1 MNRLLLASIMI
12 LPAMLPGSVQG
23 ETVIWAPPPL
33 AAIIDEGLEQN
44 QDIQSLQAQ
53 VEASRELIP
62 FAGSLEDLR
71 LGFAVLNLP
80 TDSFDF
86 NQEAMTQKQV
96 FVAQKVPWFGK
107 LDLRSQRQGL
117 EATRQ
122 IALLEAKK
130 LELARKIA
138 FTYYEIGLTAKSLEI
153 NKRLTDM
160 VSQLLRVAETRY
172 ASGMGLQQ
180 DVLQAQVELSKLLD
194 EKIMLG
200 KKRRILEDN
209 INALLNRESFSS
221 IKAPERPAYPAL
233 KLEVD
238 LLQKQV
244 LEDNPWLKV
253 RLASIDRAT
262 VEIKLAQKDY
272 WPDMDFKVA
281 YGQRED
287 SETGQERADF
297 LSGSVVFKIPL
308 WQKNRQDKKLSASKK
323 KHEAALKAYRNLAAT
338 LPHRVD
344 AIATEIA
351 DIQKN
356 YRLYVDALM
365 VQAEQWAHS
374 ALAAYEVGKVEFNT
388 MIKAR
393 VRLLR
398 LELQAERYLFQIYQK
413 RAELEEVLGSTL
425 KPPAPTDETAWDTRQ
440 RNVSGIGRTPAHT
453 TNPAKNLPKGGERY
467 EAFCS
472 TDNSFGTHRSD
483 SLDNRRDALADQPG

>member
-1 MNRLLLASIMI
+1 MNRLLFAFASI
-12 LPAMLPGSVQG
+12 LFLSAVLSGGAKG
-23 ETVIWAPPPL
+23 ETTIWAPPPL
-33 AAIIDEGLEQN
+33 AKIIEEGLQQN
-44 QDIQSLQAQ
+44 QDIQSLQAL
-53 VEASRELIP
+53 VEASKELVP
-62 FAGSLEDLR
+62 FAGALEDPR
-71 LGFAVLNLP
+71 LGIGLLNLP
-80 TDSFDF
+80 TDTFDF
-86 NQEAMTQKQV
+86 DQEPMTQKQV

-117 EATRQ
+117 EASRQ

-172 ASGMGLQQ
+172 ASGMGLQH

-194 EKIMLG
+194 KKIMLG

-209 INALLNRESFSS
+209 INALLNRASFSS
-221 IKAPERPAYPAL
+221 IAPPERPVYPDLQLAVKMLQQQAL
-233 KLEVD
+233 KN
-238 LLQKQV
+238 
-244 LEDNPWLKV
+244 NPWLKAK
-253 RLASIDRAT
+253 LADIDRAV
-262 VEIKLAQKDY
+262 VETKLAEKDY

-287 SETGQERADF
+287 SQTGQERADF
-297 LSGSVVFKIPL
+297 LSGLVVFKVPL
-308 WQKNRQDKKLSASKK
+308 WQKNRQDKKLAASKK

-344 AIATEIA
+344 AIATEIV

-388 MIKAR
+388 MINAQ

-413 RAELEEVLGSTL
+413 RAELEEVLGSAL
-425 KPPAPTDETAWDTRQ
+425 KPRAPTDETAWDTRQ
-440 RNVSGIGRTPAHT
+440 RNVSGKGRTPAHT
-453 TNPAKNLPKGGERY
+453 KNLAKNLPKEGGKI
-467 EAFCS
+467 
-472 TDNSFGTHRSD
+472 
-483 SLDNRRDALADQPG
+483 

>member
-1 MNRLLLASIMI
+1 MNRLLLVSILI

-122 IALLEAKK
+122 IALLKAKK
-130 LELARKIA
+130 LELAKKIA
-138 FTYYEIGLTAKSLEI
+138 TTYYELGLIKKGLEI
-153 NKRLTDM
+153 NGRLMEM
-160 VSQLLRVAETRY
+160 VGQLLRVAETRY
-172 ASGMGLQQ
+172 ASGIGLQQ

-194 EKIMLG
+194 EKIVLE
-200 KKRRILEDN
+200 KNRRTLEDR

-221 IKAPERPAYPAL
+221 VKAPERPVYPAL
-233 KLEVD
+233 DLEVD

-244 LEDNPWLKV
+244 LKDNPWLKV

-262 VEIKLAQKDY
+262 VEIKLAEKDY

-287 SETGQERADF
+287 TETGQDRADF
-297 LSGSVVFKIPL
+297 VSGSVVFKIPL
-308 WQKNRQDKKLSASKK
+308 WQKNRQDKKFAASKK
-323 KHEAALKAYRNLAAT
+323 KHEAALKAYRNLAET

-344 AIATEIA
+344 AIATEITNT
-351 DIQKN
+351 QKN
-356 YRLYVDALM
+356 YRLYADALM
-365 VQAEQWAHS
+365 VQAEQWARS
-374 ALAAYEVGKVEFNT
+374 SLTAYEVGKVEFNT
-388 MIKAR
+388 MINAQI
-393 VRLLR
+393 RLLR
-398 LELQAERYLFQIYQK
+398 LELRAERYLFQVYQK
-413 RAELEEVLGSTL
+413 RAELEEVLGGPL
-425 KPPAPTDETAWDTRQ
+425 KLRTPRDETAWSRRQ
-440 RNVSGIGRTPAHT
+440 KQILEKAVDKVHT
-453 TNPAKNLPKGGERY
+453 ENLAKNLLKVGE
-467 EAFCS
+467 AI
-472 TDNSFGTHRSD
+472 
-483 SLDNRRDALADQPG
+483 

>member
-1 MNRLLLASIMI
+1 MNRLLLVSILI
-12 LPAMLPGSVQG
+12 LPAMLPGRVQG
-23 ETVIWAPPPL
+23 ETAIWAPPPL
-33 AAIIDEGLEQN
+33 AAMIEEGLQQN

-53 VEASRELIP
+53 VEASKELVP
-62 FAGSLEDLR
+62 FAGALEDPR
-71 LGFAVLNLP
+71 LGIGFLNLP
-80 TDSFDF
+80 TDTFDF
-86 NQEAMTQKQV
+86 DQEPMTQKQV

-107 LDLRSQRQGL
+107 LELQSQRQGL
-117 EATRQ
+117 KASLL
-122 IALLEAKK
+122 IARLEAKK

-209 INALLNRESFSS
+209 INALLNRASFSS
-221 IKAPERPAYPAL
+221 VAPPERPVYP
-233 KLEVD
+233 D
-238 LLQKQV
+238 LQLSVEPLQQQV
-244 LEDNPWLKV
+244 LKNNPWLKAK
-253 RLASIDRAT
+253 LADIELAV
-262 VEIKLAQKDY
+262 VEIKLAEKDY

-297 LSGSVVFKIPL
+297 LSGSVVFKVPL
-308 WQKNRQDKKLSASKK
+308 WRKNRQDKKLAASKK

-338 LPHRVD
+338 LPYRVD
-344 AIATEIA
+344 AIATEIT
-351 DIQKN
+351 DTQKN

-374 ALAAYEVGKVEFNT
+374 ALAAYEVGKVEFNA
-388 MIKAR
+388 MINAQ

-398 LELQAERYLFQIYQK
+398 LELQAELYLFQIYQK
-413 RAELEEVLGSTL
+413 RAELEEVLGSAL
-425 KPPAPTDETAWDTRQ
+425 KSRAPTDKTALDTRQ
-440 RNVSGIGRTPAHT
+440 RNISGMARVPSQT
-453 TNPAKNLPKGGERY
+453 TNLAKNLPKEGKKY
-467 EAFCS
+467 EPFCS

-483 SLDNRRDALADQPG
+483 SLDNRCDALAGQPG